1 MFMPPLAF
9 LGKSEPTV
17 PNRFTGTSTQ
27 AARQSAPITVSAKLH
42 EFAAK
47 LLRAVPALMIPSE
60 EPVPPRHLQGM
71 MRLLQEAREIDSSQP
86 EAAANLRWL
95 AMSSCY
101 Y

>member
-9 LGKSEPTV
+9 LGKSEQTA

-27 AARQSAPITVSAKLH
+27 AARQSAPVTASARLH

-47 LLRAVPALMIPSE
+47 LLRAASVLMTPSE
-60 EPVPPRHLQGM
+60 EPLPPRHLQET
-71 MRLLQEAREIDSSQP
+71 MRLLQAAREIDSSHP

>member
-9 LGKSEPTV
+9 LGKSEQTV
-17 PNRFTGTSTQ
+17 PNRFTGSSMQ
-27 AARQSAPITVSAKLH
+27 AARQSAPVTMSARLH

-47 LLRAVPALMIPSE
+47 LLRAASALMVPSE
-60 EPVPPRHLQGM
+60 EPLPPRHLQET
-71 MRLLQEAREIDSSQP
+71 MRLLRAARELESTQP

>member
-9 LGKSEPTV
+9 LGKSEPTN
-17 PNRFTGTSTQ
+17 PNRFTGSSTQ
-27 AARQSAPITVSAKLH
+27 AARLSAPTTVGARFH
-42 EFAAK
+42 EVAAK
-47 LLRAVPALMIPSE
+47 LLRAASALMIPSK
-60 EPVPPRHLQGM
+60 EPVPPRHLQQM
-71 MRLLQEAREIDSSQP
+71 VRLLQTARELESSQP